1 MVYRSARL
9 WSLLL
14 SWLLFSALLL
24 GTGLAV
30 LAAPEEESQ
39 EEPAPA
45 LETVAADLNQIE
57 AEPGIN
63 ALGEEM
69 TESSVDYYA
78 LAMEAI
84 ERAYMESLAEKLEE
98 TTEESTISLE
108 EDFLAQPELAEVRA
122 AADPVRAASPT
133 MPKSKAYLLELD
145 GVQYYAW
152 FPSGST
158 LGVSD
163 EGYIYNEG
171 SANIS
176 AVISTSLDGV
186 SLGGY
191 NDFITIAPLLASSS
205 NNNAFRYGSRVYI
218 TDYYVQGNTLYNNV
232 TYIGSAKM
240 IDKPGAG
247 YGFSSYQLVVFAA
260 LLLIV
265 IMLFM
270 RGNRR

>member
-1 MVYRSARL
+1 MEFQSERL
-9 WSLLL
+9 WCRLL
-14 SWLLFSALLL
+14 SWLLSSVLLL
-24 GTGLAV
+24 ATGLVV
-30 LAAPEEESQ
+30 LAAPDEESP

-57 AEPGIN
+57 AEPGVN
-63 ALGEEM
+63 AMGEEM

-98 TTEESTISLE
+98 KTEETTLSIE
-108 EDFLAQPELAEVRA
+108 EDFLAQPELAEIRA
-122 AADPVRAASPT
+122 ATDPVRAASPT

-145 GVQYYAW
+145 GIQYYAW

-191 NDFITIAPLLASSS
+191 NDFVTVAPLLASSS
-205 NNNAFRYGSRVYI
+205 NNNAYRYGSRVYI
-218 TDYYVQGNTLYNNV
+218 TDYYVQGNSLYNNV
-232 TYIGSAKM
+232 TYVGSAKM
-240 IDKPGAG
+240 I
-247 YGFSSYQLVVFAA
+247 SSNAA
-260 LLLIV
+260 NTI
-265 IMLFM
+265 I
-270 RGNRR
+270 